1 MTDEQTNEANTG
13 QQRPMLQLEAPA
25 PDFEAETTHGT
36 IRLSEWNKDKW
47 IILFSH
53 PSDFTPVCTTE
64 FMGFAERYEQFRE
77 RNVELLG
84 LSIDG
89 LHSHIAWTRNI
100 EENFGVEIPFPI
112 IVDID
117 QKVSQKY
124 SMVHKASSD
133 TAAVRTVFVIDP
145 ERRLRA
151 MVYYPLEVGRNMDEF
166 VRLIDAL
173 QTVDEHGV
181 ATPADWQPGDDVI
194 LPPPSTSG
202 EAAERL
208 EDETADVTDWYF
220 AKRKLQE

>member
-1 MTDEQTNEANTG
+1 MTDKQTNEENTTR
-13 QQRPMLQLEAPA
+13 QRPMLQLNAPA

-53 PSDFTPVCTTE
+53 PADFTPVCTTE
-64 FMGFAERYEQFRE
+64 FMGFAKRYEQFRE

-112 IVDID
+112 IVDLD
-117 QKVSQKY
+117 QKVAQKY
-124 SMVHKASSD
+124 GMVHKASSD

-173 QTVDEHGV
+173 QTVDDHDV
-181 ATPADWQPGDDVI
+181 ATPADWEPGDDVI
-194 LPPPSTSG
+194 VPPPSTAR

-208 EDETADVTDWYF
+208 EDETLDVTDWYF
-220 AKRKLQE
+220 AKRKLEE